1 MVFYILVLQFYWKN
15 WQKIEDDNFLRK
27 KTENICNICNICNTT
42 VISVDGKGT
51 VFPVMLKLQWGI
63 VWIKVLKKRIL
74 KKI

>member
-1 MVFYILVLQFYWKN
+1 MITFWGKR
-15 WQKIEDDNFLRK
+15 QKK
-27 KTENICNICNICNTT
+27 KQQNRATT